1 MALISFDAAKSHLRI
16 HPDDTSHDVEVLAK
30 MEQASAMV
38 INYLKR
44 PDHGWD
50 VDTDPTA
57 DEEFAIT
64 QAAIF
69 EVLANLFND
78 HGDREKP
85 TPGPITDRVRV
96 MLVSLRDPALA

>member
-1 MALISFDAAKSHLRI
+1 MALITLEDAKKHLGI
-16 HPDDTSHDVEVLAK
+16 HVEDESRDDQVLQK

-44 PDHGWD
+44 PDHGWT
-50 VDTDPTA
+50 VATDPAA

-69 EVLANLFND
+69 EVLANIFND
-78 HGDREKP
+78 RGDRDNP
-85 TPGPITDRVRV
+85 TPGPITDRVRA
-96 MLVSLRDPALA
+96 MLSMLRDPALA